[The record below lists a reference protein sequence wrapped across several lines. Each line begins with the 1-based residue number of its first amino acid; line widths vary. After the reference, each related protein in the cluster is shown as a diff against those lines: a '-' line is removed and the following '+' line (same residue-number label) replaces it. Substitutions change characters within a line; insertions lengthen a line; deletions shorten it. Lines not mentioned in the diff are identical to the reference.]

1 MEIKNICISYD
12 IDRSCP
18 PKRASVTHVN
28 DVNTRIIELTLRQGD
43 DKLDLDSGCTANV
56 SIVERV
62 TKKLITSGVACEISE
77 SGTILIPI
85 DNLHFRDKMDINIEV
100 SVNDSSD
107 EQVLTLPYPI
117 WVRVNPSI
125 LDEAEV
131 TDKSL
136 GTVPELLEEAK
147 ELVEGYHYELT
158 EDDVERIAGEVD
170 VSGKA
175 DKATTLAGYGITDAY
190 KKIEINQ
197 MFNQVDA
204 DLQGKAD
211 AIDTY
216 TKTQTDTLLN
226 AKESTANKVTAV
238 NSSAS
243 DIQYPSAK
251 AVYQIVSTVANNGEV
266 KTNKVTTISSSS
278 TNTQYPSAKAVYT
291 YVTNAIDTAIG
302 GVENGSY

>member
-1 MEIKNICISYD
+1 MEIKNICVSYD
-12 IDRSCP
+12 INRSCP

-28 DVNTRIIELTLRQGD
+28 DVNTRIIELTLRQGE

-62 TKKLITSGVACEISE
+62 TKKLITSGVVCEISE

-147 ELVEGYHYELT
+147 ELIEDFHYELT

-190 KKIEINQ
+190 KKIDNHKLETELEFELKCNRHT
-197 MFNQVDA
+197 VPVCKGG
-204 DLQGKAD
+204 L
-211 AIDTY
+211 
-216 TKTQTDTLLN
+216 
-226 AKESTANKVTAV
+226 
-238 NSSAS
+238 S
-243 DIQYPSAK
+243 DS
-251 AVYQIVSTVANNGEV
+251 
-266 KTNKVTTISSSS
+266 
-278 TNTQYPSAKAVYT
+278 
-291 YVTNAIDTAIG
+291 
-302 GVENGSY
+302 

>member
-1 MEIKNICISYD
+1 MEIKNICVSYD
-12 IDRSCP
+12 INRSCP

-28 DVNTRIIELTLRQGD
+28 DVNTRIIELTLRQGN

-147 ELVEGYHYELT
+147 ELIEDFHYELT
-158 EDDVERIAGEVD
+158 EDDVERIASEVD

-190 KKIEINQ
+190 KKIDINQ

-211 AIDTY
+211 ALDTY

-238 NSSAS
+238 DSSAT
-243 DIQYPSAK
+243 D
-251 AVYQIVSTVANNGEV
+251 
-266 KTNKVTTISSSS
+266 
-278 TNTQYPSAKAVYT
+278 TQYPSAKAVYT
-291 YVTNAIDTAIG
+291 LVTTVANNCEVKANKVTAIGSGSTDTQYPSAKAVYNAIQTAIG